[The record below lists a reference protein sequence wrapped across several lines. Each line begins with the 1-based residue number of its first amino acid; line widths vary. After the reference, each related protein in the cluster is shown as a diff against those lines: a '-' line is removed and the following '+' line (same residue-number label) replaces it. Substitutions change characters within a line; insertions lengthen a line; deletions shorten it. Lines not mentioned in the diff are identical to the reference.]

1 MAASLS
7 VVKKTTPATHVK
19 MLLKE
24 LTDLGRN
31 NAENQFRMCQIL
43 AAFKEQRLYDALGY
57 DNFGQFA
64 DGEALKLG
72 KSACAKYANFYL
84 YAQEFGYNKEEC
96 IQILEHVSVNAAH
109 GQLCLDEKRSSVPAF
124 IKRCRK
130 DYLSSKYQINVSFED
145 KKDIDAVHKA
155 LSDHGMEM
163 TESGQRS
170 FLSEAFLSL
179 VKSKR

>member
-1 MAASLS
+1 MANLS
-7 VVKKTTPATHVK
+7 VVKKTTPAAHVK

-24 LTDLGRN
+24 LSDLGRN

-43 AAFKEQRLYDALGY
+43 AAFKEQKLYNALGY
-57 DNFGQFA
+57 DSFGAFA
-64 DGEALKLG
+64 EGEELKLG
-72 KSACAKYANFYL
+72 KSSCAKWALFYV

-96 IQILEHVSVNAAH
+96 IQILEHVSVNAAY
-109 GQLCLDEKRSSVPAF
+109 GQMNLDEKKSSVPAF

-130 DYLSSKYQINVSFED
+130 DYLSSKYQVNVSFDE
-145 KKDIDAVHKA
+145 KKDLDAVHRA
-155 LSDHGMEM
+155 LMDHGMEISE
-163 TESGQRS
+163 TGQRS